1 MLDRIPFVYQV
12 IGLMVLAYLMG
23 SISFGYLA
31 GRLKGVDL
39 RTQGSK
45 NIGATNAGRV
55 LGRKYFFMVFLLDLL
70 KGFFPT
76 MLAGQILFLG
86 KVSPHIACLL
96 WLMVAFAAIAGHN
109 WPCWLKFKGGKGVS
123 TSLGVV
129 LAIYPYYTY
138 PGLIAL
144 AVWIILV
151 KISGYVSLGSIIGA
165 ATFALSYF
173 ILIFC
178 VPGWTFRD
186 QWPMVV
192 FAAAMSALLILRHG
206 ANIRRLCS
214 GTESKFKLEDRA

>member
-1 MLDRIPFVYQV
+1 MLEKISFGYQV
-12 IGLMVLAYLMG
+12 IGLIVVAYLMG

-31 GRLKGVDL
+31 GKLKGVDL
-39 RTQGSK
+39 RKEGSK

-55 LGRKYFFMVFLLDLL
+55 LGRKYFFIVFLLDLL
-70 KGFFPT
+70 KGFLPT
-76 MLAGQILFLG
+76 WLAGQVLYQG
-86 KVSPHIACLL
+86 RVSNHLACLL
-96 WLMVAFAAIAGHN
+96 WLVVAFSAIAGHN

-144 AVWIILV
+144 AMWIILV

-165 ATFALSYF
+165 AAFALSYF
-173 ILIFC
+173 ILILC
-178 VPGWTFRD
+178 VPTWTLQD

-192 FAAAMSALLILRHG
+192 FAAGMSLLLIVRHG
-206 ANIRRLCS
+206 ANIQRLCS
-214 GTESKFKLEDRA
+214 GTESKFQLRNTK